1 MIQSKNYKFF
11 FHLLASVY
19 FLSVQSVSLHA
30 QNSTGARSLAMGQT
44 GTALPGDP
52 WSAFLNTAL
61 LPTDATHLSFYG
73 FRYVGISEI
82 TDIAASAIYPTSTR
96 VFAARI
102 HRYTYNLCHENRI
115 LRSEEHT

>member
-61 LPTDATHLSFYG
+61 VPTGATHLSFYG

-82 TDIAASAIYPTSTR
+82 TYIAATASYPTSAW
-96 VFAARI
+96 VFAAGI
-102 HRYTYNLCHENRI
+102 HGQRVELFNENRI
-115 LRSEEHT
+115 LAA